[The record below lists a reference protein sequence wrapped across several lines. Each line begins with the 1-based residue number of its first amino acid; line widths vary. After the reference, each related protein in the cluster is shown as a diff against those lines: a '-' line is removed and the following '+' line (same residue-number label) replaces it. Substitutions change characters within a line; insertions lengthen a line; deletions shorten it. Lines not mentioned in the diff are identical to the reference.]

1 MRARSGGWAEASA
14 GVLLWVV
21 AAAGPGAAHAA
32 GLERQAAG
40 PFEACLN
47 GQAKQWI
54 DARAELVL
62 NEDPTASAID
72 DAAVAAWTARTLE
85 GCKAKAGRSDQE
97 SERLFARY
105 MAQWREHI
113 DAAVAEVRRRSP
125 PD

>member
-1 MRARSGGWAEASA
+1 MSMMRARSGVWAAAPA
-14 GVLLWVV
+14 GVLLWA
-21 AAAGPGAAHAA
+21 AAAGPGAAQT
-32 GLERQAAG
+32 GG
-40 PFEACLN
+40 FEACLN

-62 NEDPTASAID
+62 NEDPAASAID

-105 MAQWREHI
+105 MAHWREHI
-113 DAAVAEVRRRSP
+113 DAAVTEVRKRSR